1 MALVGG
7 VTLLSIEYE
16 SLAQLL
22 NDRMILTG
30 RGEIWHV
37 VVAVIRDRPF
47 VGYGFGAVWDVGSAS
62 PIMAE
67 THTWVSRVYSA
78 HNGYLETTATIG
90 VVGLALTVVATIL
103 APFARLLAPV
113 RQVPY
118 MRALLVGW
126 LVFAVVNNLVES
138 TLLATGTA
146 LWTTQLIVLA
156 ILQTERRTAQTAR

>member
-1 MALVGG
+1 
-7 VTLLSIEYE
+7 
-16 SLAQLL
+16 
-22 NDRMILTG
+22 
-30 RGEIWHV
+30 
-37 VVAVIRDRPF
+37 
-47 VGYGFGAVWDVGSAS
+47 
-62 PIMAE
+62 MAE